1 MQQKSRRKQQAEANP
16 ARKETRRLEAA
27 LLSDRVQGEVHTLS
41 SPDSATVAE
50 VAALLERLFGVTPA
64 DLEQMS
70 FGETS
75 VTFGASV
82 GERPLIVRTHR
93 DPTTF
98 SGTQGTLDALRGL
111 GIPVPQVYAVDLSC
125 REVRFAYMI
134 TERFPGRD
142 LRFEMPSMTRAQTSA
157 LAEQIMDFEERASTL
172 GSSGRYG
179 YAPVGAVPPHTTWL
193 DAMASDARI
202 SSHLPLELQPLLSA
216 IERATER
223 HTDYLRDVQSVCFL
237 DDLTTKNVIVRDG
250 KLSGV
255 VDFDCVC
262 YGDPLWHVALTK
274 TAVAADVGDRHLG
287 YIGDLCR
294 YGAIHRDLWPI
305 IDLYAAMHGIEFLH
319 DQPQNTSEAAVM
331 RERVRRWTDASNSG
345 RP

>member
-1 MQQKSRRKQQAEANP
+1 M
-16 ARKETRRLEAA
+16 
-27 LLSDRVQGEVHTLS
+27 DTLS
-41 SPDSATVAE
+41 SPNSATVGE
-50 VAALLERLFGVTPA
+50 VAALLERLFGATPA
-64 DLEQMS
+64 VLEQMS

-82 GERPLIVRTHR
+82 GERPLIVRTHW
-93 DPTTF
+93 DPKTF
-98 SGTQGTLDALRGL
+98 SGTQRTLDALRGL
-111 GIPVPQVYAVDLSC
+111 GIAVPQVYAVDLSC
-125 REVRFAYMI
+125 RDVGFAYMI

-142 LRFEMPSMTRAQTSA
+142 LRFEISSMTHSQLSA
-157 LAEQIMDFEERASTL
+157 LAEQIMDFERRASTL
-172 GSSGRYG
+172 GSPGRYG

-202 SSHLPLELQPLLSA
+202 NSRVLLELQPLLSA

-223 HTDYLRDVQSVCFL
+223 HAEYIRDVKSVCFL
-237 DDLTTKNVIVRDG
+237 DDLTTKNVIVHDG

-274 TAVAADVGDRHLG
+274 AAVAADVGDGYLG
-287 YIGDLCR
+287 YVDELCR
-294 YGAIHRDLWPI
+294 YGAIGSDLSPI

-319 DQPQNTSEAAVM
+319 DQPQNTSEAAAM
-331 RERVRRWTDASNSG
+331 RERIRRWTDASNSDP
-345 RP
+345 R